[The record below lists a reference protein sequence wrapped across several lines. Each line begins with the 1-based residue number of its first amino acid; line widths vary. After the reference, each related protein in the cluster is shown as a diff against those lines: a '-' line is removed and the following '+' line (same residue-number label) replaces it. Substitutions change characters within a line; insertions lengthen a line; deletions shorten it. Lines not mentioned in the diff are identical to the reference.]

1 MDWLGKGMNGNHMID
16 RYMSREFRKPKDFES
31 YVYVSQLLQAQAIK
45 TAAEAH
51 RKNMPYTM
59 GSIYWQINDCW
70 PTISW
75 STIDY
80 FGNWKAAHYQARDS
94 YKEFLISFSAKNDSM
109 KVFLVSD
116 RLQKVKAEMRINVYD
131 FNGSKIYSQTKSVD
145 VKANSSVVYFNA
157 TLKELLK
164 GRMKE
169 DVYIKVELYEGEN
182 LLAENRRFLLPM
194 KSLNLPVSKVETR
207 IMKNGDTYSI
217 EVKNDKFA
225 KNVYLYFQ
233 DFDVNFSDN
242 FFDMEAGSAK
252 TITFKA
258 SGISPEDLSKKLKIL
273 NLATTY

>member
-1 MDWLGKGMNGNHMID
+1 
-16 RYMSREFRKPKDFES
+16 
-31 YVYVSQLLQAQAIK
+31 
-45 TAAEAH
+45 
-51 RKNMPYTM
+51 
-59 GSIYWQINDCW
+59 
-70 PTISW
+70 
-75 STIDY
+75 
-80 FGNWKAAHYQARDS
+80 
-94 YKEFLISFSAKNDSM
+94 
-109 KVFLVSD
+109 
-116 RLQKVKAEMRINVYD
+116 MRINVYD

-182 LLAENRRFLLPM
+182 LLAENRRFLVPM